1 VRTTVSYPYENDGER
16 IAAMSRRIRLERLE
30 DVALS
35 SGYVLHDSRWWRV
48 TGGAPSEGGADVEGI
63 YLEIAGSSDP
73 LRPESGR
80 LDGLG
85 GDLVVY
91 ADPWAGLQFRDGAL
105 LDTTWPGWDLIYIRD
120 ARRRGIGDDPEEK
133 VHGIFSLRLDSDG
146 GDYYAPVDQ
155 EHQPGVA
162 STWYLF
168 PDCDLILDWE
178 PVDVADLLFQIEARD
193 GQV

>member
-1 VRTTVSYPYENDGER
+1 MRTKVSYPYENDGER
-16 IAAMSRRIRLERLE
+16 IKALSKRIRLERLE

-35 SGYVLHDSRWWRV
+35 SGYVLHDSRRWRV
-48 TGGAPSEGGADVEGI
+48 MGGAPSEGGENAEGV

-73 LRPESGR
+73 LHPESGR

-85 GDLVVY
+85 GDLAVY

-105 LDTTWPGWDLIYIRD
+105 LDTPWPGRDLIYIRD
-120 ARRRGIGDDPEEK
+120 ARRRGVGAGPEEK
-133 VHGIFSLRLDSDG
+133 VHGIFSLRSDSDG

-155 EHQPGVA
+155 EYQPGAA
-162 STWYLF
+162 STRYLF
-168 PDCDLILDWE
+168 PDCDLVLDWE
-178 PVDVADLLFQIEARD
+178 PVDVADPLFQMEARD